1 MPKTRLDEITLA
13 IFGDYDDGLGVCYA
27 DEIIEN
33 YIVDGEKL
41 DGLDRDWKEIL
52 SGRVR

>member
-1 MPKTRLDEITLA
+1 VPKTKLDEITAA
-13 IFGDYDDGLGVCYA
+13 IFGEYDDGFGVNYS
-27 DEIIEN
+27 DEE
-33 YIVDGEKL
+33 DEPESSHEEL